1 MSSPQAGR
9 QRPTLP
15 PGLLPAALGAAG
27 LAAVMALLPIL
38 GDEDVS
44 FAEQVLAYALA
55 VVPIGVL
62 DFGLL
67 ALAASLST
75 PQVLLAGAAAGL
87 LGAAAVYLAERPD
100 ALAGGA
106 APLPLAL
113 LFLADAGR
121 ICFAAALA
129 LALARRINSVGVAF
143 LVAAVATAADL
154 FSVLAGPTK
163 ALVEEGSPALD
174 FLLVIFPT
182 FGQPLGFALGV
193 ADFVFLALFAA
204 IARHLSLRPVPT
216 LALGCA
222 AIIAAMLAGLILGTY
237 LPALPFIALSFVL
250 ANADL
255 ALKSF
260 RKTPD

>member
-1 MSSPQAGR
+1 MSSSQAR

-15 PGLLPAALGAAG
+15 PGLLPVALGAAG
-27 LAAVMALLPIL
+27 LAAVVALLPIL
-38 GDEDVS
+38 GDADLS

-62 DFGLL
+62 VFGLL

-87 LGAAAVYLAERPD
+87 LGAAAVYLLGRPE
-100 ALAGGA
+100 ALAGSA
-106 APLPLAL
+106 APVPLAL
-113 LFLADAGR
+113 LFLADAAR

-129 LALARRINSVGVAF
+129 LALARHVNSIGVAF

-163 ALVEEGSPALD
+163 ALVQEDSRALD
-174 FLLVIFPT
+174 LLLVIFPT

-204 IARHLSLRPVPT
+204 VARHLSLRPVPT
-216 LALGCA
+216 LALGSA
-222 AIIAAMLAGLILGTY
+222 AILAALLAGLFSETY
-237 LPALPFIALSFVL
+237 LPAQPFITLSFVL

-255 ALKSF
+255 ALKSL
-260 RKTPD
+260 RKTSD